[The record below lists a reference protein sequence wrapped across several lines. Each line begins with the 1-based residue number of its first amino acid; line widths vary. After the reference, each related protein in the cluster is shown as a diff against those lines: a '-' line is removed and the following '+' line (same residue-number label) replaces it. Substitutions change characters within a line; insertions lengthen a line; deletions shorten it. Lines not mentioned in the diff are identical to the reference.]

1 MMPITDILCPA
12 SILYKGY
19 IIQPSPLG
27 YIVFERK
34 DTRFATGIV
43 CKSLEKAVELIEK
56 ES

>member
-34 DTRFATGIV
+34 DTRFAIGIA
-43 CKSLEKAVELIEK
+43 CKSFNEAIDMIDK
-56 ES
+56 EA